1 MCLWVKVTHEL
12 FVAQLI
18 ERQTTELAG
27 DSFINIHHL
36 STQYYLTF
44 SEDVYYQSTDYGQYD
59 SQSVYTDQNYSRDQV
74 HFIHTGT
81 VVRAFIASFA
91 TRQTFELIIIQIRLF
106 INFLVILLFNLTAV
120 KVFGVG
126 IGVRKVIASSA
137 NTAIAASFET
147 LIGDRFTLQETKLL
161 PNISPKI

>member
-18 ERQTTELAG
+18 ERQTTWLAG
-27 DSFINIHHL
+27 DSIINIHHL

-91 TRQTFELIIIQIRLF
+91 TPQTFELIIIQIRLF

-120 KVFGVG
+120 KVLGVG

-147 LIGDRFTLQETKLL
+147 LIGDRFTLQEKKLL